1 MNQKGFSLVEL
12 IAMVVVLGVL
22 MVITVPNIA
31 GILKNNKENI
41 VTEDIN
47 KMVSNAKNK
56 FNTKQAKYPEY
67 EDQCVIMTLE
77 YVDSNN
83 DLKAGLNGG
92 VYSRGESFVVVKKE
106 KERTGSFT
114 YRYYVRLVE
123 EIERSSG
130 VQKYEVPLTEHNELS
145 NNSKEY
151 LTNMAPKV
159 NADMSVLSGGE
170 AASALNEMGLGCSSI
185 NQIYTS

>member
-12 IAMVVVLGVL
+12 IGMVVVLGVL
-22 MVITVPNIA
+22 MIITVPNIA

-47 KMVSNAKNK
+47 KIVSNAKNK

-67 EDQCVIMTLE
+67 EDQCVVMTLT

-83 DLKAGLNGG
+83 DLKSGLNGG
-92 VYSRGESFVVVKKE
+92 VYNQGESFVVVRKE
-106 KERTGSFT
+106 KERTGSYT

-123 EIERSSG
+123 EIERSTG
-130 VQKYEVPLTEHNELS
+130 IQRYEVPLTEHNELS
-145 NNSKEY
+145 NNSKNY
-151 LTNMAPKV
+151 LTNQAPKV
-159 NADMSVLSGGE
+159 EADMSSISEGE
-170 AASALNEMGLGCSSI
+170 AINALQSMGLGCSSV

>member
-22 MVITVPNIA
+22 MIITVPNIA

-67 EDQCVIMTLE
+67 EDQCVIMTLA

-83 DLKAGLNGG
+83 DMKTGLNGG
-92 VYSRGESFVVVKKE
+92 TYNQGESFVVVRKE
-106 KERTGSFT
+106 RERTGSYT
-114 YRYYVRLVE
+114 YRYYIRLVE

-130 VQKYEVPLTEHNELS
+130 IQKYEVPLTEHNELS
-145 NNSKEY
+145 SNSKQY
-151 LTNMAPKV
+151 LTNLAPKV
-159 NADMSVLSGGE
+159 DADMSVISGGE
-170 AASALNEMGLGCSSI
+170 AASVLQEMGLGCSSI
-185 NQIYTS
+185 NNIYTS